1 MALVGSAVDAAMVC
15 GRSVLPALA
24 PLPAAVSAFA
34 AAVRYMRP
42 HPLHLPQLVGL
53 YSMAALDVTPR

>member
-1 MALVGSAVDAAMVC
+1 VALVGSAVDAATVC
-15 GRSVLPALA
+15 GRSVLLALA

-34 AAVRYMRP
+34 AAIRYMRS
-42 HPLHLPQLVGL
+42 HPLHLPRLVGL

>member
-1 MALVGSAVDAAMVC
+1 MALVGSAVDAATVC

-34 AAVRYMRP
+34 AIRYMRS
-42 HPLHLPQLVGL
+42 HPLHLPRLVGL
-53 YSMAALDVTPR
+53 YSMAAPDVTPR